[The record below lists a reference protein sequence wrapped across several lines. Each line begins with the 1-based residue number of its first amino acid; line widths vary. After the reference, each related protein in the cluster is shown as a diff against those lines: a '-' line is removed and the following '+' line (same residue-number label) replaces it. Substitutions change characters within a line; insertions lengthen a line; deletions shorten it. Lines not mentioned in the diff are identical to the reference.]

1 VVYSD
6 FTLKKV
12 QKSFGLTISEKVDLF
27 PDVSILEPS
36 DRLQEFLQ
44 ENAPLALQINT
55 EKARSDSRLQSSKLQ
70 P

>member
-1 VVYSD
+1 MVYSD

-36 DRLQEFLQ
+36 DRLQELGASHF
-44 ENAPLALQINT
+44 
-55 EKARSDSRLQSSKLQ
+55 
-70 P
+70 